1 MADQFHKAGW
11 TSRGFMSFTI
21 ADGAVLH
28 LGGSSATAPTVHLSG
43 GISGATGFLA
53 AGIPQKLDKSAF
65 ADVARTTDANGHA
78 IKHAIITLVSAG
90 ATAPAA
96 RRMTDGSTPTTSL
109 GAQWLTGDTWIIENS
124 QQAIFNFKVFNRSGG
139 NAVFEVEVFE

>member
-11 TSRGFMSFTI
+11 TSHGFMSFTV
-21 ADGAVLH
+21 ANGAVLE
-28 LGGSSATAPTVHLSG
+28 LGGATATVPTAHLSG

-53 AGIPQKLDKSAF
+53 AGIPHKLDKSAF
-65 ADVARTTDANGHA
+65 ADIARPTDGNGHA

-96 RRMTDGSTPTTSL
+96 RRMADGSTPTTSL
-109 GAQWLTGDTWIIENS
+109 GAQWLVGDNWTIENNPE
-124 QQAIFNFKVFNRSGG
+124 AIFHLKAFNRSGG